1 MLGLWKIEEGGA
13 VGGRILILAANGTR
27 DALRS
32 TDGKSTTGSSS
43 PRLSSSWK
51 ETESEEELEQMYD

>member
-43 PRLSSSWK
+43 PGLSSSWK